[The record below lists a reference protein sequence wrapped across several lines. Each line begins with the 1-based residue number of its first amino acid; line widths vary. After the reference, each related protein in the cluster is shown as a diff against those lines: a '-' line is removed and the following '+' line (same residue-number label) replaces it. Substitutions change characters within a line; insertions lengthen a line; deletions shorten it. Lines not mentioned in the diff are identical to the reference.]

1 VRRALPFLVVLVAL
15 GLAGTSALARIGP
28 ATSTPPP
35 TPVPPHGSP
44 SPFPTA
50 LATPPPSLH
59 APAVGAASA
68 ILEDLDTGQ
77 VLYARRVDVPRPI
90 ASVTKIMTADLT
102 LERLRPGKVVT
113 VSAEAA
119 ALGGQSVGVS
129 ELGLREGEQLTVRQL
144 LDALML
150 QSAND
155 AAVALA
161 DAVSPSTDAFVSL
174 MNRTARRL
182 GLSNTTFFSPNGLDD
197 RGHSTARS
205 LASLTRLAE
214 HQPLFAHI
222 VRTKFATIPAPAG
235 VNPRRVQNRD
245 VLLWLYPGALGV
257 KTGYTAAAGY
267 CLVAAARRHG
277 HRLVT
282 VLLHDGSSQQMFN
295 DAAALLDY
303 GFNAFHREAVL
314 ESGRTFQ
321 ATAGGVEYEVAAA
334 RSIRAWVPESTHGA
348 PEFSV
353 EVSTEGP
360 LTVGRHAGG
369 VVARINHLVVG
380 RAPLNVTN
388 VLGPV
393 QPQSPPA
400 TSASPPAWW
409 SDLGRLAAGLYHSV
423 FG

>member
-1 VRRALPFLVVLVAL
+1 VVVLGVA
-15 GLAGTSALARIGP
+15 ASTALAQIEP
-28 ATSTPPP
+28 VATSTPPP

-50 LATPPPSLH
+50 LATPPPTLH
-59 APAVGAASA
+59 APEVGAASA

-102 LERLRPGKVVT
+102 LERLRPRNRVT

-119 ALGGQSVGVS
+119 ALGGESVGVS

-161 DAVSPSTDAFVSL
+161 DAVSPSTDAFVAL
-174 MNRTARRL
+174 MNRTAKRL
-182 GLSNTTFFSPNGLDD
+182 GLSDTTFFSPNGLDD

-214 HQPLFAHI
+214 EQPLFARI
-222 VRTKFATIPAPAG
+222 VRTKFATIPAPSGLNA
-235 VNPRRVQNRD
+235 RRVQNRN
-245 VLLWLYPGALGV
+245 VLLWLYPGAIGV

-267 CLVAAARRHG
+267 CLVAAAKRHG

-282 VLLHDGSSQQMFN
+282 VLLRDGSSQQTFD

-303 GFNAFHREAVL
+303 GFNAFHRENVL
-314 ESGRTFQ
+314 QPGRTFHV
-321 ATAGGVEYEVAAA
+321 TAGGVGYEVAAA
-334 RSIRAWVPESTHGA
+334 RSIRAWVPEATHAA
-348 PEFSV
+348 PEFSL

-360 LTVGRHAGG
+360 LVVGRHAGG

-380 RAPLNVTN
+380 RAPLKVTD

-393 QPQSPPA
+393 QPPNPPG
-400 TSASPPAWW
+400 TTEPSAPAWW
-409 SDLGRLAAGLYHSV
+409 NDLGRLAAGLYHSV